1 MNSHVVLIA
10 FIKSSKINDID
21 IEMPN
26 EAIISQEF
34 AWFMINSAWFYI
46 GQKKKLV
53 SIILVVY
60 IPILNSKYP
69 YQSLVVLCYNKTI
82 TYFE

>member
-26 EAIISQEF
+26 EAIIRLIYDKF
-34 AWFMINSAWFYI
+34 CMILYWSKEKISFHYTI
-46 GQKKKLV
+46 
-53 SIILVVY
+53 SRIH
-60 IPILNSKYP
+60 ILNFKYP

>member
-1 MNSHVVLIA
+1 
-10 FIKSSKINDID
+10 
-21 IEMPN
+21 
-26 EAIISQEF
+26 
-34 AWFMINSAWFYI
+34 MINSAWFYI

-60 IPILNSKYP
+60 TPILNSKYP
-69 YQSLVVLCYNKTI
+69 YQSLVVLCYDKTI